1 MPIIIYSQRMLSL
14 LTETRYPPR
23 SLTHGIKRQQQHF
36 QMMMMAEEIVRL
48 MVVKKTSA
56 EILTEAM
63 AFVKVSHD
71 LPSANEQ

>member
-1 MPIIIYSQRMLSL
+1 
-14 LTETRYPPR
+14 
-23 SLTHGIKRQQQHF
+23 
-36 QMMMMAEEIVRL
+36 MMMMAEEIVRL